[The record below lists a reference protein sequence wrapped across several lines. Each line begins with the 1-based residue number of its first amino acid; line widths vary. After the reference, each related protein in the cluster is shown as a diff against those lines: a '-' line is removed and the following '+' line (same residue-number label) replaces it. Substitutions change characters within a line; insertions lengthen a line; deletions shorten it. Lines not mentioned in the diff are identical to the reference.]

1 MWTPVRRGPLRLL
14 LLAACWIAATLAFLS
29 GSLGFGEQVQ
39 QAATAPAQ
47 QVSSQNGS
55 DHAAQ
60 EALQAGFAFYEHDQY
75 AAAKAQFEQALAL
88 AQRSNDAVVE
98 ADSHRGL
105 GIVLLQQA
113 QYDAAR
119 KELEQALTQCQAASD
134 SLCAAHARQ
143 ALGMLSQATGDWK
156 TARELY
162 RLALAEYELRKDVHG
177 QASILRDLDYDPS
190 LSSQKQEQN
199 IQRGLTLAR
208 QSDDKQLK
216 GGFLEDWGDALFNQ
230 GDYAGA
236 IEKLE
241 EAEICFEQVGDRS
254 SLARVL
260 TSEGRIYRAHGIPT
274 QALEFY
280 ERALKIQQEI
290 GDGFGT
296 VQSMNAIAIAYDL
309 MGQQERSLAEYEAA
323 LALARKTGSPRLIA
337 FNLGNLA
344 GEHLAMKHYTVAAEM
359 LEEALA
365 QEKSPYLRAN
375 RYAQLSEAD
384 FKLGH
389 CEAAVESANNALRLA
404 AADGDETFRILYW
417 RAKAEQ
423 KLGRSDAAL
432 ADVDASL
439 KILEQIR
446 HQLVPSDFMKQ
457 GFTDWSQ
464 FLFDF
469 AITLYHQQGNDA
481 QALAISEEG
490 RARAFEDLLASREV
504 SPKSETR
511 EAVAAAGEL
520 EAQAT
525 STASSRQT
533 RKTTPLRLTLR
544 GAQQPSATVPGQQA
558 VAEPD
563 LQSFVSSEPFSIRQ
577 IEALAARDHST
588 ILSYWV
594 GADAMFIWV
603 VKPDGTIHSA
613 RVEVSATRLEKL
625 IRDLWPRSQLE
636 EKNRGGEDSDRV
648 SKAMNPHGARVEELI
663 GRGGDELTFSSDDKK
678 NWRELYRLLIQPVEE
693 HLPSSHGSLL
703 TIEPHGPLLLL
714 PFAALMDPH
723 GRYLIERYGLNYT
736 PSLSLFQYVDQ
747 QDENNA
753 GRAPHF
759 LFVADPTDLALGPN
773 GERLP
778 ALPGAREEVAAVARM
793 LPARE
798 VTVLIGRQAQEQRVD
813 GDLSGDTVIH
823 FATHAI
829 LENQS
834 PSESY
839 LALGEDGARVP
850 DAGRL
855 TAAEVYSLRLHANLV
870 FLSACRTGMGKVSG
884 DGIVGL
890 TRAFFYAGA
899 SSVVASLWDVSDET
913 TVRLVPDF
921 YRFWLKDHNKA
932 EALREAQ
939 LHLMRDLRAGRVKIH
954 TLSGTY
960 VLPEDPIL
968 WASFVLEGKP

>member
-1 MWTPVRRGPLRLL
+1 MWTPVRRGPLGLL
-14 LLAACWIAATLAFLS
+14 LLAVCWIAATLVFPS
-29 GSLGFGEQVQ
+29 GSLGLGEQVQ

-47 QVSSQNGS
+47 RVSRQNGP
-55 DHAAQ
+55 DRTAQ
-60 EALQAGFAFYEHDQY
+60 KALQAGFSFYQHDQY

-88 AQRSNDAVVE
+88 AKRNNDSAAE
-98 ADSHRGL
+98 ADAHRGL

-113 QYDAAR
+113 RYDAAR
-119 KELEQALTQCQAASD
+119 KELEQALAQCQAASH

-143 ALGMLSQATGDWK
+143 ALGQLSQATGDWK

-177 QASILRDLDYDPS
+177 QASVLRDLNHNPS
-190 LSSQKQEQN
+190 LSIEKRKQN
-199 IQRGLTLAR
+199 IQRGLALAR
-208 QSDDKQLK
+208 QSDDKRLQ
-216 GGFLEDWGDALFNQ
+216 GGFLEDWGDALFTQ

-241 EAEICFEQVGDRS
+241 EAETCFEQVGDRF

-260 TSEGRIYRAHGIPT
+260 TSEGRIYRAHGIPA

-309 MGQQERSLAEYEAA
+309 MGQQEKSLAEYEAA

-337 FNLGNLA
+337 FILGNLA
-344 GEHLAMKHYTVAAEM
+344 GEHLAMKRYTAAAEG

-365 QEKSPYLRAN
+365 QEKSPYLRAY
-375 RYAQLSEAD
+375 RYGQLSQAD
-384 FKLGH
+384 FALGH
-389 CEAAVESANNALRLA
+389 YEAAVESANNALRLG
-404 AADGDETFRILYW
+404 AADSDEIFRILYW

-432 ADVDASL
+432 TDVKASL
-439 KILEQIR
+439 KILGQIR

-490 RARAFEDLLASREV
+490 RARAFEDLLASRDV
-504 SPKSETR
+504 SPKSGTR

-520 EAQAT
+520 GAQAT

-544 GAQQPSATVPGQQA
+544 GAQQPSATVPGQA

-577 IEALAARDHST
+577 IEALAARDHAT

-594 GADAMFIWV
+594 GTHATFIWV

-613 RVEVSATRLEKL
+613 RVHVSATRLEKL

-636 EKNRGGEDSDRV
+636 EKNRGGEDPENV
-648 SKAMNPHGARVEELI
+648 SKAVNPHAARLEELI
-663 GRGGDELTFSSDDKK
+663 GRGGYELTFGSDDKK
-678 NWRELYRLLIQPVEE
+678 NWRELYTLLIQPVEQY
-693 HLPSSHGSLL
+693 LPSTNGSLL

-714 PFAALMDPH
+714 PFAALIDEH
-723 GRYLIERYGLNYT
+723 GRYLIERYSLNYT

-747 QDENNA
+747 HYENSA
-753 GRAPHF
+753 RLAPHF
-759 LFVADPTDLALGPN
+759 LFVADPTHLAPSPN

-778 ALPGAREEVAAVARM
+778 ALPGAREEVARVARM

-798 VTVLIGRQAQEQRVD
+798 VTVLVGRQAQEQRVE
-813 GDLSGDTVIH
+813 GDLSDDTVIH

-829 LENQS
+829 LENRS
-834 PSESY
+834 PSGSY
-839 LALGEDGARVP
+839 LALGEDGAPVP

-855 TAAEVYSLRLHANLV
+855 TAADVYSLRLHANLV

-939 LHLMRDLRAGRVKIH
+939 LHLMRNLRAGRVKIH
-954 TLSGTY
+954 TPYGTY
-960 VLPEDPIL
+960 VLPEDPVL
-968 WASFVLEGKP
+968 WASFILEGKP